1 MLSSLYLAFSQI
13 SRPVELEEYFM
24 TNSAGKLAARNKIAG
39 GNRMELL
46 LFRLKG
52 KQLYGI
58 NVFKVK
64 EIIPCPRLTSLPHHT
79 AEVRG
84 VAHVREG
91 TISIVDLGMAIR
103 QPPMENPRE
112 NFVIVTEYNRRT
124 QGFLVREV
132 DRIVNID
139 WEEVHP
145 PPKGS
150 GRNSFLTAITQMDN
164 QLIEIIDVEKIIASV
179 DPFAHS
185 VSSEILTDDI
195 KAIASQFHILLV
207 DDSSVARNQVERN
220 LSETGVQFTSL
231 TNGREALDYLN
242 GLADEGLDIRDQFLM
257 IISDIEMPEMDGY
270 TLTNRIK
277 QDPRLC
283 NLTVL
288 LHSSLSGVFN
298 EAMVKKV
305 GADFFLAKYNADELA
320 RVVIGEIQKA
330 AGLKR

>member
-1 MLSSLYLAFSQI
+1 MK
-13 SRPVELEEYFM
+13 LEEYFM

-52 KQLYGI
+52 RQLYGI

-64 EIIPCPRLTSLPHHT
+64 EIIPCPRLTNLPHHT

-84 VAHVREG
+84 VAHVRDG

-150 GRNSFLTAITQMDN
+150 GKDSFLTAVTQMDN

-179 DPFAHS
+179 DPFAQG
-185 VSSEILTDDI
+185 VSSGILTEDV
-195 KAIASQFHILLV
+195 KAIAGDYHILLV

-220 LSETGVQFTSL
+220 LAETGVKFTSL
-231 TNGREALDYLN
+231 TNGKEALDFLIN
-242 GLADEGLDIRDQFLM
+242 LAEEGKNISEEFLM

-277 QDPRLC
+277 QDPRLS

-288 LHSSLSGVFN
+288 LHSSLSGIFN
-298 EAMVKKV
+298 ESMVKKV
-305 GADFFLAKYNADELA
+305 GANFFLAKYDADELA
-320 RVVIGEIQKA
+320 KLVISEIKIA
-330 AGLKR
+330 AQAKR

>member
-1 MLSSLYLAFSQI
+1 
-13 SRPVELEEYFM
+13 M

-52 KQLYGI
+52 RQLYGI

-64 EIIPCPRLTSLPHHT
+64 EIIPCPHLTSLPHHT

-91 TISIVDLGMAIR
+91 TVPILDLGMAIR
-103 QPPMENPRE
+103 QLPMDNPRE

-150 GRNSFLTAITQMDN
+150 GKNSFLTAVTQLEN
-164 QLIEIIDVEKIIASV
+164 QLIEIIDVEKIIASI
-179 DPFAHS
+179 DPLAQG
-185 VSSEILTDDI
+185 VSGNILTDEI
-195 KAIASQFHILLV
+195 KAIAADYHVLLV
-207 DDSSVARNQVERN
+207 DDSSVARHQVERN
-220 LSETGVQFTSL
+220 LAETGVQFTSL
-231 TNGREALDYLN
+231 TNGKEALDYLN
-242 GLADEGLDIRDQFLM
+242 GLADEGKDISKEFLM

-288 LHSSLSGVFN
+288 LHSSLSGIFN

-305 GADFFLAKYNADELA
+305 GANFFLAKYDADELA
-320 RVVIGEIQKA
+320 RVVVGEIKRA
-330 AGLKR
+330 ADTKR

>member
-1 MLSSLYLAFSQI
+1 M
-13 SRPVELEEYFM
+13 ELEDYFM

-52 KQLYGI
+52 RQLYGI

-64 EIIPCPRLTSLPHHT
+64 EIIPCPRLTNLPHHT

-91 TISIVDLGMAIR
+91 AISIVDLGMAIR
-103 QPPMENPRE
+103 QPPIENPRDH
-112 NFVIVTEYNRRT
+112 FVIVTEYNRRT

-150 GRNSFLTAITQMDN
+150 GKNSFLTAITQMDN

-179 DPFAHS
+179 DPLAQG
-185 VSSEILTDDI
+185 VSSDILTDDI
-195 KAIASQFHILLV
+195 KAIANKFHILIV

-220 LSETGVQFTSL
+220 LTETGVNFTTL

-242 GLADEGLDIRDQFLM
+242 CLADDGKDIAKEFLM

-277 QDPRLC
+277 QDPRLS

-288 LHSSLSGVFN
+288 LHSSLSGIFN

-305 GADFFLAKYNADELA
+305 GANYFLAKYDADELA
-320 RVVIGEIQKA
+320 RVVIAEIRKA
-330 AGLKR
+330 DGLKG

>member
-1 MLSSLYLAFSQI
+1 
-13 SRPVELEEYFM
+13 M

-52 KQLYGI
+52 RQLYGI

-64 EIIPCPRLTSLPHHT
+64 EIIPCPRLTNLPHHT
-79 AEVRG
+79 PEVRG
-84 VAHVREG
+84 VAHVRDG
-91 TISIVDLGMAIR
+91 AISIVDLGMAIR
-103 QPPMENPRE
+103 QPPMEKPE
-112 NFVIVTEYNRRT
+112 THFVIVTEYNRRT

-150 GRNSFLTAITQMDN
+150 GKDSFLTAITQMDN

-179 DPFAHS
+179 DPFAQG
-185 VSSEILTDDI
+185 VSADVLTDDI
-195 KAIASQFHILLV
+195 KAIAGDFHILLV
-207 DDSSVARNQVERN
+207 DDSTVARHQVERN
-220 LSETGVQFTSL
+220 LAETGVHFTSL
-231 TNGREALDYLN
+231 TNGREALNFLN
-242 GLADEGLDIRDQFLM
+242 NLADEGKDVADEFLM

-270 TLTNRIK
+270 TLTNKIK
-277 QDPRLC
+277 QDPRLSG
-283 NLTVL
+283 LPVL
-288 LHSSLSGVFN
+288 LHSSLSGIFN

-305 GADFFLAKYNADELA
+305 GANFFLAKYDADELA
-320 RVVIGEIQKA
+320 KVVISQIKQA
-330 AGLKR
+330 AGLKV

>member
-1 MLSSLYLAFSQI
+1 
-13 SRPVELEEYFM
+13 M

-64 EIIPCPRLTSLPHHT
+64 EIIPCPRLTNLPHHT

-112 NFVIVTEYNRRT
+112 HFVIVTEYNRRT

-150 GRNSFLTAITQMDN
+150 GKDSFLTAITQMDN

-179 DPFAHS
+179 DPFAQN
-185 VSSEILTDDI
+185 VSSNLLTEEV
-195 KAIASQFHILLV
+195 KAIAGNFHILLV
-207 DDSSVARNQVERN
+207 DDSSVARNQVERT
-220 LSETGVQFTSL
+220 LTDTGVKFTSL
-231 TNGREALDYLN
+231 TNGKEALDYLN
-242 GLADEGLDIRDQFLM
+242 NLADEGKNICDEFLM

-288 LHSSLSGVFN
+288 LHSSLSGIFN

-305 GADFFLAKYNADELA
+305 GANFFLAKYDADELA
-320 RVVIGEIQKA
+320 KVVISEIKKA
-330 AGLKR
+330 TSAKR

>member
-1 MLSSLYLAFSQI
+1 MQQ
-13 SRPVELEEYFM
+13 EEYFM

-46 LFRLKG
+46 LFRLRG
-52 KQLYGI
+52 RQLYGI

-91 TISIVDLGMAIR
+91 AISILDLGMAIR

-150 GRNSFLTAITQMDN
+150 GKNSFLTAVTQMDN

-179 DPFAHS
+179 DPLAQG
-185 VSSEILTDDI
+185 VSSNLLTDEI
-195 KAIASQFHILLV
+195 KAIAGNYHILLV

-220 LSETGVQFTSL
+220 LTETGVQFTSL
-231 TNGREALDYLN
+231 TNGKEALDYLN
-242 GLADEGLDIRDQFLM
+242 NLADEGKNISDEFLM

-277 QDPRLC
+277 QDPRLS

-288 LHSSLSGVFN
+288 LHSSLSGIFN

-305 GADFFLAKYNADELA
+305 GANFFLAKYDADELA
-320 RVVIGEIQKA
+320 RVVIGEIKKA
-330 AGLKR
+330 ATAKR

>member
-1 MLSSLYLAFSQI
+1 
-13 SRPVELEEYFM
+13 M

-52 KQLYGI
+52 RQLYGI

-64 EIIPCPRLTSLPHHT
+64 EIIPCPHLTNLPHHT

-84 VAHVREG
+84 VAHVRDG

-112 NFVIVTEYNRRT
+112 HFVIVTEYNRRT

-150 GRNSFLTAITQMDN
+150 GKNSFLTAITQMDN

-179 DPFAHS
+179 NPLTQT
-185 VSSEILTDDI
+185 VSDDILTDEV
-195 KAIASQFHILLV
+195 KAMASNFHVLLV

-220 LSETGVQFTSL
+220 LTETGVKFTSL
-231 TNGREALDYLN
+231 TNGREALDFLN
-242 GLADEGLDIRDQFLM
+242 SLADEGKKISDEFLM

-277 QDPRLC
+277 QDPRLSD
-283 NLTVL
+283 LTVL
-288 LHSSLSGVFN
+288 LHSSLSGIFN

-305 GADFFLAKYNADELA
+305 GANFFLAKYDADELA
-320 RVVIGEIQKA
+320 KLVISEIRKA
-330 AGLKR
+330 VQVKG